1 MICFH
6 NVWFRY
12 GEGTPFVLAGVNF
25 EVPAGELAVIVG
37 PTGSGKS
44 TVLNLM
50 SGLVPHFSG
59 GQFSGEVVVASR
71 RISET
76 PPAALAG
83 LIGYVGQDPQAGFV
97 TDRVEDELA
106 YAMENLGIAPMAMR
120 RRVEDALDLLD
131 LHEVRR
137 APLRTLSGGQAQRVA
152 IASVLAAMPQVLI
165 LDEPTSAL
173 DPGAAEDVLYGLS
186 RLVHDL
192 DMTVVLAEHRLER
205 VLPFAEQVLLL
216 DDHGAVRSGPPG
228 QIMQDAPL
236 APPIVELGRV
246 AGWSPLPLTVR
257 DARRRSGEFV
267 GRLGTPPVPEER
279 PVGEVV
285 AEVDRASVTYGNV
298 RAVDRVTLAVHGG
311 SITALMG
318 RNGAGKSSLLGLLA
332 GTRPPD
338 EGRARV
344 LGRDPFSARA
354 AERICLVGYV
364 PQQSSDLLYC
374 QSVAEECATADR
386 EHNLVAGTTQIL
398 LRELAGEVV
407 PERHP
412 KDLSE
417 GQRLA
422 LALAVVL
429 APRPSLVVLDEPTR
443 GLDYEAKVALI
454 GILRRLADTGVALLI
469 ATHDVELV
477 AQVADRGLVM
487 AEGELIADGPAR
499 AVVCHTPAFAPQV
512 AKVLRPLSF
521 LTVDEITAA
530 LER

>member
-1 MICFH
+1 MISFDQ
-6 NVWFRY
+6 VWFRY
-12 GEGTPFVLAGVNF
+12 GEEQPFVVAGVDLS
-25 EVPAGELAVIVG
+25 VASGELAVIVG

-44 TVLNLM
+44 TILSLM

-59 GQFSGEVVVASR
+59 GQIAGEVLVGDR

-76 PPAALAG
+76 PPAQLAG

-97 TDRVEDELA
+97 TERVEDELA
-106 YAMENLGIAPMAMR
+106 YAMENLGVEPMAMR

-131 LHEVRR
+131 LHELRR

-173 DPGAAEDVLYGLS
+173 DPSAAEDVLHGLS

-216 DDHGAVRSGPPG
+216 DGAGGLRGGPPET
-228 QIMQDAPL
+228 IMEDAPL
-236 APPIVELGRV
+236 APPLIELGRA

-257 DARRRSGEFV
+257 DARRRSNELIS
-267 GRLGTPPVPEER
+267 RLADLPAPASPPE
-279 PVGEVV
+279 GDLV
-285 AEVDRASVTYGNV
+285 ASLTRSTLSYGSF
-298 RAVDRVTLAVHGG
+298 RAVDRVSLDLTAGT
-311 SITALMG
+311 ITALMG
-318 RNGAGKSSLLGLLA
+318 RNGAGKSSLLSLLA
-332 GTRPPD
+332 GTRAPE

-344 LGRDPFSARA
+344 LGQDPHGATP

-364 PQQSSDLLYC
+364 PQESSDLLYC
-374 QSVAEECATADR
+374 QSVDEECAMADE
-386 EHNLVAGTTQIL
+386 EHHLDPGTTRAL
-398 LRELAGEVV
+398 LNELVGGLDGAI
-407 PERHP
+407 HP

-429 APRPSLVVLDEPTR
+429 APRPALLLLDEPTR
-443 GLDYEAKVALI
+443 GLDYEAKRALMV
-454 GILRRLADTGVALLI
+454 LVKRLAESGAALVL

-477 AQVADRGLVM
+477 AQVATRALVL

-499 AVVCHTPAFAPQV
+499 EVVCHAPAFAPQV
-512 AKVLRPLSF
+512 AKVLRPLEL
-521 LTVDEITAA
+521 LTVDEVRGA
-530 LER
+530 LGR